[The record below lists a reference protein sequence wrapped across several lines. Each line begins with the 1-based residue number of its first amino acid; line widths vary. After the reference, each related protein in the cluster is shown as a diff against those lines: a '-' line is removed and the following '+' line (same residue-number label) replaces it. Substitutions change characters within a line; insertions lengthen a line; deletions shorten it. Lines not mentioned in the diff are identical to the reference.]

1 MSIRRLRVLLIRK
14 DSKPRSR
21 SNPDRSSLRVLLI
34 RKDSKLESEF

>member
-14 DSKPRSR
+14 DSKRHNSI
-21 SNPDRSSLRVLLI
+21 DCIGWSLRVLLI

>member
-14 DSKPRSR
+14 DSKLRQLYTNVQKR
-21 SNPDRSSLRVLLI
+21 LRVLLI